1 MIIKTYI
8 YIKIKVSA
16 NGRNYFSLV
25 KGRTPMKIDEKEVRM
40 INIKE
45 MASAG
50 TLCELC
56 KSLEART
63 AEGGEIVLDFK
74 GVKEVSS
81 CEAETLMST
90 CLRLK
95 ESGVIIRLKGMSLTV
110 RDQFLLSAIN
120 NARDEILL

>member
-1 MIIKTYI
+1 M
-8 YIKIKVSA
+8 KV
-16 NGRNYFSLV
+16 
-25 KGRTPMKIDEKEVRM
+25 DEKEVRIM
-40 INIKE
+40 IKD
-45 MASAG
+45 MAPAG

-56 KSLEART
+56 RSLEA
-63 AEGGEIVLDFK
+63 APSEGREIIFDFK

-81 CEAETLMST
+81 CDAETLMST

-95 ESGVIIRLKGMSLTV
+95 ESGAVIRLKGMSLTV

>member
-1 MIIKTYI
+1 M
-8 YIKIKVSA
+8 KV
-16 NGRNYFSLV
+16 
-25 KGRTPMKIDEKEVRM
+25 DEKEVSM
-40 INIKE
+40 IIIRE
-45 MASAG
+45 MAMAG

-56 KSLEART
+56 RNLEA
-63 AEGGEIVLDFK
+63 APAGGREIVLDFK

-81 CEAETLMST
+81 CDAETLMST

-95 ESGVIIRLKGMSLTV
+95 ESGAVIRLKGMSLTV